1 MQFTAVQRILGI
13 LLMLFSITMVPPLIV
28 SVWYDDGAASPFG
41 SALIL
46 TFLAG
51 ALSWLPVRKFRR
63 ELRLRDGFM
72 IVVMFWGVLG
82 LMGALPFMLAI
93 YPDMSTT
100 DSVFES
106 VSGLTTTGATVI
118 AGLDLLPRSILY
130 YRQQLQW
137 LGGMG
142 IIVLAVAVLPMLNS
156 RCSSSR
162 RRVRPRS

>member
-1 MQFTAVQRILGI
+1 MQFSAVQRILGI
-13 LLMLFSITMVPPLIV
+13 LLMLFSITMVPPLLV
-28 SVWYDDGAASPFG
+28 SVWYQDGAASAFV

-51 ALSWLPVRKFRR
+51 ALLWIPVRKYRR

-93 YPDMSTT
+93 RPDMSTT

-106 VSGLTTTGATVI
+106 ISGLTTTGATVI
-118 AGLDLLPRSILY
+118 VGLDLDQIWRV
-130 YRQQLQW
+130 QQDTC
-137 LGGMG
+137 G
-142 IIVLAVAVLPMLNS
+142 LNVFQQ
-156 RCSSSR
+156 CSDGLHLISLNDVCHLSG
-162 RRVRPRS
+162 VK